1 MIISRPLL
9 SYLTLFVF
17 PMPALAFTDCI
28 SRPGSDGAYV
38 ARIVTAPKLNFIGA
52 DGKKSRSYVVEGDE
66 VLTFKNELDQTC
78 VLYLSEKNAKMSY
91 GLVDEAMLRVI
102 QTRDLPLKA
111 IFGHWTD
118 GLAEVKIGPGLTADK
133 VTVLGSAVFNQYHS
147 ETDDT
152 AEYTGEII
160 GSDGLPLEVQ
170 RTGNKFGFTQGDADS
185 IGNKIIG
192 DYRSVSSLK
201 PDDGCAAKF
210 ELLSNRYLYVED
222 NQRCGGLNVSF
233 TGLYIKKN

>member
-1 MIISRPLL
+1 MIISRLLL
-9 SYLTLFVF
+9 SFLALFVF
-17 PMPALAFTDCI
+17 SMPALAFMDCI
-28 SRPGSDGAYV
+28 PRPGLDGGYV

-66 VLTFKNELDQTC
+66 VLTFKNELNQTC
-78 VLYLSEKNAKMSY
+78 VVYLSEKNAKMSY
-91 GLVDEAMLRVI
+91 GLVDETMLRVI
-102 QTRDLPLKA
+102 QAQDLPLKA
-111 IFGHWTD
+111 IFGHWTN
-118 GLAEVKIGPGLTADK
+118 GLAEVKISPAATADK
-133 VTVLGSAVFNQYHS
+133 VSVLAAAVFKQYHS

-160 GSDGLPLEVQ
+160 GSNGLPLEVQ

-192 DYRSVSSLK
+192 DYRPVSSRK

-210 ELLSNRYLYVED
+210 ELVSNRYLYVED
-222 NQRCGGLNVSF
+222 NQRCGGLNISF
-233 TGLYIKKN
+233 TGLYIIKN